1 MDCWGRRRSMENSAI
16 LSIDNVGV
24 MFGGLKA
31 LDGVTIDIKKG
42 EVLCIIGPNGAGKTT
57 LFNCI
62 TGFLKPSSGSI
73 LYDGSVELTGR
84 RPYEIASQG
93 IYRSFQNLALFANI
107 SAVENVLIG
116 GSKRAEFSYG
126 ITDAIFRTKKFLT
139 MESALRQEAIGMLEF
154 VGIAGKK
161 DNKAGELS
169 YGERKLLELARGLI
183 TKPKLLLL
191 DEPAAGLNPT
201 EKTELVLAI
210 KKIREQKINVVL
222 IEHDMRFVSDIA
234 NWIVVLDYGKKLAEG
249 LPDDIKKN
257 KAVIEA
263 YLGTR

>member
-1 MDCWGRRRSMENSAI
+1 MENSAI
-16 LSIDNVGV
+16 LSINNISI

-31 LDGVTIDIKKG
+31 LDNVTLETKKG

-62 TGFLKPSSGSI
+62 TGFLRPSAGSI
-73 LYDGSVELTGR
+73 VYRGAVELTGKK
-84 RPYEIASQG
+84 PHEIAAHG
-93 IYRSFQNLALFANI
+93 IYRSFQNLALFANV
-107 SAVENVLIG
+107 SVSDNVMIG
-116 GSKRAEFSYG
+116 GINRKEFSYG
-126 ITDAIFRTKKFLT
+126 ITDMLLRTPRFRSR
-139 MESALRQEAIGMLEF
+139 EAALRHEASDLLGF
-154 VGIAGKK
+154 VGLAGKK
-161 DNKAGELS
+161 DRTAGELA

-183 TKPKLLLL
+183 TRPQLLLL

-201 EKTELVLAI
+201 EKIELVRAI
-210 KKIREQKINVVL
+210 GRIREQAINVII

-249 LPDDIKKN
+249 LPDDIKN
-257 KAVIEA
+257 NQAVIEA

>member
-1 MDCWGRRRSMENSAI
+1 MDNNAI
-16 LSIDNVGV
+16 LSINNVSI

-31 LDGVTIDIKKG
+31 LDSVNIDIKKG

-73 LYDGSVELTGR
+73 FYDGSIELTGK
-84 RPYEIASQG
+84 RPYEIASRG
-93 IYRSFQNLALFANI
+93 IYRSFQNLALFTNI
-107 SAVENVLIG
+107 SAVDNVLIG

-126 ITDAIFRTKKFLT
+126 ISDTVFRTKRFVKT
-139 MESALRQEAIGMLEF
+139 ESTLKKEAMQMLEF
-154 VGIAGKK
+154 MGIAGKK
-161 DNKAGELS
+161 NNKAGELS

-201 EKTELVLAI
+201 EKTELVQAI
-210 KKIREQKINVVL
+210 KKIREQKINVVI

>member
-1 MDCWGRRRSMENSAI
+1 MDNNAI
-16 LSIDNVGV
+16 LSINNVSI

-31 LDGVTIDIKKG
+31 LDSVNIDIKKG

-73 LYDGSVELTGR
+73 FYDGSIELTGK
-84 RPYEIASQG
+84 RPYEIASRG
-93 IYRSFQNLALFANI
+93 IYRSFQNLALFADI
-107 SAVENVLIG
+107 SAIDNVLIG
-116 GSKRAEFSYG
+116 GLKRAELSYG
-126 ITDAIFRTKKFLT
+126 ISDTVFRTKRFVK
-139 MESALRQEAIGMLEF
+139 MESTLKKEAMEMLEF
-154 VGIAGKK
+154 MGIAEEKN
-161 DNKAGELS
+161 NKAGKLS
-169 YGERKLLELARGLI
+169 YGERKLLELARGLM
-183 TKPKLLLL
+183 TKPQLLLL

-201 EKTELVLAI
+201 EKTELVQAI
-210 KKIREQKINVVL
+210 KKIREQKINVVI

>member
-1 MDCWGRRRSMENSAI
+1 MDDGTI
-16 LSIDNVGV
+16 LSITDISI

-31 LDGVTIDIKKG
+31 LDRVTIGIRKG

-62 TGFLKPSSGSI
+62 TGFLRPTSGSI
-73 LYDGSVELTGR
+73 VYRGAVELTGR
-84 RPYEIASQG
+84 KPHEIAAHG
-93 IYRSFQNLALFANI
+93 IYRSFQNLALFTNV
-107 SAVENVLIG
+107 SVEDNVMIG
-116 GSKRAEFSYG
+116 GLRRKEFSYS
-126 ITDAIFRTKKFLT
+126 ITDMLIHTPVFRAR
-139 MESALRQEAIGMLEF
+139 EAALRQEAADLLAF
-154 VGIAGKK
+154 VGLAGKK
-161 DNKAGELS
+161 DRKAGELS

-183 TKPKLLLL
+183 TRPQLLLL

-201 EKTELVLAI
+201 EKTELVRAI
-210 KKIREQKINVVL
+210 GRIREQSINVIL

>member
-1 MDCWGRRRSMENSAI
+1 MTNNTI
-16 LSIDNVGV
+16 LSIYNVSL

-73 LYDGSVELTGR
+73 MYDGEIELIGKK
-84 RPYEIASQG
+84 PYQIAHCG
-93 IYRSFQNLALFANI
+93 IYRSFQNLALFNDL
-107 SAVENVLIG
+107 SVLENVLIG
-116 GSKRAEFSYG
+116 GLKRKDLSYG
-126 ITDAIFRTKKFLT
+126 IADTLFITSKFKTTENRLK
-139 MESALRQEAIGMLEF
+139 QEAAAILEF
-154 VGIAGKK
+154 TGIAEKRHK
-161 DNKAGELS
+161 KAGELS

-183 TKPKLLLL
+183 TKPRLLLL

-201 EKTELVLAI
+201 EKTELVTAI
-210 KKIREQKINVVL
+210 KRIREQKIDVVL

-234 NWIVVLDYGKKLAEG
+234 NWISVLDYGKKLAEG
-249 LPDDIKKN
+249 LPEDIKKN

-263 YLGTR
+263 YLGT

>member
-1 MDCWGRRRSMENSAI
+1 
-16 LSIDNVGV
+16 
-24 MFGGLKA
+24 
-31 LDGVTIDIKKG
+31 
-42 EVLCIIGPNGAGKTT
+42 
-57 LFNCI
+57 
-62 TGFLKPSSGSI
+62 
-73 LYDGSVELTGR
+73 
-84 RPYEIASQG
+84 
-93 IYRSFQNLALFANI
+93 
-107 SAVENVLIG
+107 VLIG
-116 GSKRAEFSYG
+116 GSKRPEFSYG
-126 ITDAIFRTKKFLT
+126 ITDTIFRTKKFLT
-139 MESALRQEAIGMLEF
+139 MESALRQEAIEMLEF

-210 KKIREQKINVVL
+210 KKIREQRINVVL

-249 LPDDIKKN
+249 LPEDIKKN